1 MELENKLKQLYNLCP
16 VFLQNS
22 ILSGFSI
29 LLDRERYSG
38 KYKFFQDLLSKTQW
52 YTESDLI
59 AYQENQLEKLISH
72 AYETVPYYR
81 QIFQDRKLVPEDIKK
96 LSDLQKLPLLTK
108 HDIKNNF
115 NKLISTKY
123 KIHKLKKGHT
133 SGTTGSPLEI
143 CYDSSVI
150 YITYATLNRQYKWA
164 DASLERFGDKIAV
177 LRGNVIVPLT
187 QKKPPFW
194 RNNYFH
200 NQLLLSSF
208 HLSRKNLPFYLQEI
222 KRFEPKI
229 LDGYP
234 STLFVLAKYLKN
246 IGEKLPL
253 HAVISSS
260 ETLYDFQRE
269 IIEESFQC
277 KMFDYYALAER
288 VVFATECEKH
298 GGHHLSSEYGIT
310 EILDHDNQPVSDGTE
325 GKMVGTSLH
334 NFGMPMIRYVT
345 DDMTA
350 IKQEKCACGRALP
363 LMEDVTT
370 KAEDMLTL
378 KNGRLISSSTLT
390 HPFKPL
396 YSVEESQ
403 IIQEDYDQI
412 RINIVPN
419 EKYQNTDAEHL
430 IKEFQTRLGSD
441 VNIEIKIVDKVPRTK
456 SGKFRWVISK
466 VKLGI

>member
-1 MELENKLKQLYNLCP
+1 M
-16 VFLQNS
+16 
-22 ILSGFSI
+22 
-29 LLDRERYSG
+29 
-38 KYKFFQDLLSKTQW
+38 
-52 YTESDLI
+52 
-59 AYQENQLEKLISH
+59 
-72 AYETVPYYR
+72 
-81 QIFQDRKLVPEDIKK
+81 
-96 LSDLQKLPLLTK
+96 
-108 HDIKNNF
+108 
-115 NKLISTKY
+115 
-123 KIHKLKKGHT
+123 
-133 SGTTGSPLEI
+133 
-143 CYDSSVI
+143 
-150 YITYATLNRQYKWA
+150 
-164 DASLERFGDKIAV
+164 
-177 LRGNVIVPLT
+177 
-187 QKKPPFW
+187 
-194 RNNYFH
+194 
-200 NQLLLSSF
+200 
-208 HLSRKNLPFYLQEI
+208 SRKNLHFYLQKI

-246 IGEKLPL
+246 IGEKFPL

-310 EILDHDNQPVSDGTE
+310 EILDYDNQPVPDGTE

-370 KAEDMLTL
+370 KVEDMLTL
-378 KNGRLISSSTLT
+378 RDGRLISSSTLT
-390 HPFKPL
+390 HPFKPM

-403 IIQEDYDQI
+403 IIQEDYDHI
-412 RINIVPN
+412 RIKIVPN
-419 EKYQNTDAEHL
+419 EKYQNTDDQHL
-430 IKEFQTRLGSD
+430 IKEFQARLGSD
-441 VNIEIKIVDKVPRTK
+441 VKIEIKIVDKVPRTK